1 MGGGSGMEGEEEGLA
16 SDVRKRQRQ
25 KWRNVNEGKKGAN
38 NVLQMLTCG
47 GGKALRVDNETGNL

>member
-1 MGGGSGMEGEEEGLA
+1 MEGEKEGLA

-25 KWRNVNEGKKGAN
+25 QWRNVNEGKKGAN

>member
-1 MGGGSGMEGEEEGLA
+1 MEGEKEGLA
-16 SDVRKRQRQ
+16 SDVRRQQ
-25 KWRNVNEGKKGAN
+25 WRNVNEGKKGAN